1 MTKHYKNYYR
11 ITAKRN
17 SNNDCLEFNILATTF
32 REALKQAKAACKQH
46 DHYLVSIQQD
56 TFHKLLRQLKP

>member
-1 MTKHYKNYYR
+1 MEKHYKNHYH

-17 SNNDCLEFNILATTF
+17 SNHDCLEFNVLATTF
-32 REALKQAKAACKQH
+32 SAALKQAKEACKQH

-56 TFHKLLRQLKP
+56 TFHKLSRQTK